1 MFIECGELRSELL
14 ILLIYNI
21 GILFSKTLISIDKE
35 DKKLN
40 ILYYLFIKFIS
51 HFLAVIPMLISKR
64 RSQSTSNEDRDNVKQ
79 QLNAHFKK
87 KKKEAIKKEN
97 FAT

>member
-1 MFIECGELRSELL
+1 MWTFNITYLL
-14 ILLIYNI
+14 YRNI
-21 GILFSKTLISIDKE
+21 IFKNINFYCL
-35 DKKLN
+35 KKN

-64 RSQSTSNEDRDNVKQ
+64 RSQSTSNEDKDNINQ
-79 QLNAHFKK
+79 HLNAHFKK